1 MEIVNENKNKQE
13 EKVSLS
19 SPLFAVIYDKTRLKM
34 AELEEKNKKIVKKNE
49 KTQVKME
56 RAEYIVNL
64 AKQIKDTPAITKNI
78 PFPVMKLLEVF
89 TKQEEDKYKSFKSK
103 LEKRAD
109 EISSNSK
116 KISKYMIDI
125 ETCVSVDK
133 FVENLKSP
141 TGKKE
146 IFIKGLQEFND
157 IAIKKAENKIANI
170 DEKIA
175 KASEAKSK
183 THSMSE
189 RIKLDNKI
197 KKLTSQKE
205 ILEKKIKG
213 FNGIGD
219 KIKAVENAPQ
229 EKVEKVIEKSCDG
242 IVSAAT
248 ENPDKFAKNQAE
260 TVVKVCNDVIDEE
273 LPPPVREQE
282 TSEELKEVQEV
293 QNNIVDDELPLP
305 LPVVEQEPLEEVIE
319 TAENIQEI
327 QGEVINNKLP
337 AQEQNTPEYLQ
348 YIVARLGE
356 LEKRVLELSK
366 ENQALKNKAT
376 NNAVKKTKSNE
387 PPTAK
392 NSFEYKRNL
401 SEADIKQL
409 LSSNIKFEAKKD
421 DKNGSFTIKY
431 KKDDSNNINQ
441 ILNRTPENS
450 LKRWNN

>member
-13 EKVSLS
+13 ETLSLS

-56 RAEYIVNL
+56 RAEYMVNL

-205 ILEKKIKG
+205 VLEKKIKG

-219 KIKAVENAPQ
+219 KIKAVEKAPQ

-248 ENPDKFAKNQAE
+248 DTPDKFAKNQAE

-282 TSEELKEVQEV
+282 TSEEVKEV

-305 LPVVEQEPLEEVIE
+305 VVEQEPVEEVTE

-366 ENQALKNKAT
+366 ENQAT
-376 NNAVKKTKSNE
+376 NNTVKKTKSNE
-387 PPTAK
+387 PATAK

-421 DKNGSFTIKY
+421 DTNGSFTIKY

-450 LKRWNN
+450 LKR